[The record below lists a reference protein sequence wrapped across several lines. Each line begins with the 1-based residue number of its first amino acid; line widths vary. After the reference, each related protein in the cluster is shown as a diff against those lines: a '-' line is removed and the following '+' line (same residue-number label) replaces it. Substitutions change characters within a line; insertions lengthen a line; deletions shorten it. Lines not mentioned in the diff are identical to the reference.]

1 MDTMVFYIAAFILI
15 FGGMFFAGKYI
26 KKLPSNIVKTIN
38 WISFG
43 IAVISLILKYI
54 KGDILY
60 WYIFLASIII
70 YFLFYN
76 YDSKKG

>member
-1 MDTMVFYIAAFILI
+1 MFYIAAFILI
-15 FGGMFFAGKYI
+15 FGGMFVAGKYV
-26 KKLPSNIVKTIN
+26 KKLSSNVVKTVN

-43 IAVISLILKYI
+43 IAAISLILNYI

-76 YDSKKG
+76 YDSKKD